1 MTQMT
6 LPQSLDGKR
15 IPFPDSRQI
24 TLVGANGAGKSLF
37 MEEMVRLCPNR
48 AYVLSALEAS
58 FPERDESVLP
68 GSIDVLYTEAI
79 RQQPYLRDDAVSE
92 IDKLSFLLFSDEFEY
107 LLSVK
112 AEGLRK
118 GKRVTLS
125 PTKLD
130 LVRNL
135 WERIFPGNHILRH
148 TGRLLFATDSGEN
161 LIPAR
166 GLSQGE
172 KAVLYYIGAVLFAM
186 PDAVIFVDSPSLF
199 LHPAIL
205 NTVWN
210 GIEELR
216 PDCTFVYDTTDVDF
230 VNSRTE
236 NATIWV
242 KSFDAEAHAWD
253 YQVFRSGEFSDDL
266 FIDLIG
272 SRKPVLFIEGDA
284 IHSIDAKLY
293 TLVFSE
299 FTVRPLGSCN
309 KVIETTR
316 SFNDL
321 KPMHHLDSH
330 GIVDRDRRSDEEVGY
345 LRGKRIFVPDVAEVE
360 NIFLL
365 EEVIRVMAHRRGKNA
380 DKVFA
385 KVKHHVMQTFAAR
398 YDEQA
403 LQHVRHRVKHEV
415 ECKID
420 AKFKCISAMEMHLRQ
435 LVNMLRPRE
444 HYNELRR
451 QFRAIL
457 QHDDYAAVL
466 KVFNH
471 KPMLPDSG
479 VAQLLG
485 FPSKEAYIADVLNA
499 LKGNDRHA
507 HSLKAAIKFCFGLDM
522 DNNQLP
528 QGSEPPK
535 AAEGLDPEL
544 FKPDPEEKIL
554 ERRERQSRRHGKRY
568 HRGKRL

>member
-1 MTQMT
+1 MSRPT
-6 LPQSLDGKR
+6 LPPSLDGVEV
-15 IPFPDSRQI
+15 PFPESRQI

-37 MEEMVRLCPNR
+37 MEEMVRRCPGK

-58 FPERDESVLP
+58 FPERDESLLP
-68 GSIDVLYTEAI
+68 GSIDVLYSEAV
-79 RQQPYLRDDAVSE
+79 RTQPYLRDDAVSE
-92 IDKLSFLLFSDEFEY
+92 IDKLAFLLFSDEFEY
-107 LLSVK
+107 LLGVK
-112 AEGLRK
+112 ADGLRK
-118 GKRVTLS
+118 GRRVTLS

-130 LVRNL
+130 RVRDL

-172 KAVLYYIGAVLFAM
+172 KAVLYYIGAVLYAM
-186 PDAVIFVDSPSLF
+186 PGAVIFIDNPSLF
-199 LHPAIL
+199 MHPSIL
-205 NTVWN
+205 NAVWN

-242 KSFDAEAHAWD
+242 KSYDAEARAWN
-253 YQVFRSGEFSDDL
+253 YQVFASGEFSDDL

-272 SRKPVLFIEGDA
+272 TRKPVLFIEGDA
-284 IHSIDAKLY
+284 VHSIDAKLY
-293 TLVFSE
+293 TLVWPE

-321 KPMHHLDSH
+321 KPMHHLDSY
-330 GIVDRDRRSDEEVGY
+330 GIVDRDRRSGEEVGY

-365 EEVIRVMAHRRGKNA
+365 EEVIKVMARHRGKDA
-380 DKVFA
+380 DRVFA
-385 KVKHHVMQTFAAR
+385 RVKHQVMATFAR
-398 YDEQA
+398 RFDEQA

-420 AKFKCISAMEMHLRQ
+420 ARFKCISAMELHLRS
-435 LVNMLRPRE
+435 LINMLRPRE

-451 QFRAIL
+451 DFQRML
-457 QHDDYAAVL
+457 REDDYAAVL
-466 KVFNH
+466 RVFNH
-471 KPMLPDSG
+471 KPMLPESN
-479 VAQLLG
+479 VAGLLG
-485 FPSKEAYIADVLNA
+485 FRTKEAYVAEVLNV

-507 HSLKAAIKFCFGLDM
+507 LQLQAAIRRCFGFGD
-522 DNNQLP
+522 DN
-528 QGSEPPK
+528 
-535 AAEGLDPEL
+535 APE
-544 FKPDPEEKIL
+544 PEEDPAP
-554 ERRERQSRRHGKRY
+554 RQHEAARRHGKRY
-568 HRGKRL
+568 HRGKKL

>member
-1 MTQMT
+1 MSQLV
-6 LPQSLDGKR
+6 LPQSIDGEK
-15 IPFPDSRQI
+15 IPFPESRQI

-37 MEEMVRLCPNR
+37 MDEMVRRCPKR

-58 FPERDESVLP
+58 FPEREESTLP
-68 GSIDVLYTEAI
+68 GSIDELYAAAV

-92 IDKLSFLLFSDEFEY
+92 IDKLAFLLFSDELEY
-107 LLSVK
+107 LLAVK
-112 AEGLRK
+112 ADGLRK
-118 GKRVTLS
+118 GRRVTLS

-130 LVRNL
+130 HVRNL

-172 KAVLYYIGAVLFAM
+172 KAVLYYIGAVLYAM
-186 PDAVIFVDSPSLF
+186 PNAVIFVDNPSLF
-199 LHPAIL
+199 LHPSIL

-242 KSFDAEAHAWD
+242 KSFDAESRAWN
-253 YQVFRSGEFSDDL
+253 YQVFPSGEFTDDL

-272 SRKPVLFIEGDA
+272 TRKPVLFIEGDA
-284 IHSIDAKLY
+284 VHSIDAKLY

-330 GIVDRDRRSDEEVGY
+330 GIVDRDRRSKEEVGY

-365 EEVIRVMAHRRGKNA
+365 EEVIKVMARRRGKNA
-380 DKVFA
+380 ERVFE
-385 KVKHHVMQTFAAR
+385 KVKHQVMQTFAR
-398 YDEQA
+398 HYDEQA

-420 AKFKCISAMEMHLRQ
+420 ARFKCISALELHLCS

-444 HYNELRR
+444 HYNALRR
-451 QFRAIL
+451 EFQEMLRK
-457 QHDDYAAVL
+457 DDYAGVL
-466 KVFNH
+466 RVFNH
-471 KPMLPDSG
+471 KPMLPDSN
-479 VAQLLG
+479 VAGLLG
-485 FPSKEAYIADVLNA
+485 FPSKEHYIADVLNA
-499 LKGNDRHA
+499 LKGTDHTARQ
-507 HSLKAAIKFCFGLDM
+507 LKAAIKFCFGLDM
-522 DNNQLP
+522 ENNQLP
-528 QGSEPPK
+528 EDALPRPLVS
-535 AAEGLDPEL
+535 DYTPE
-544 FKPDPEEKIL
+544 PEEQRI
-554 ERRERQSRRHGKRY
+554 ERGRHQSKRHGKRY
-568 HRGKRL
+568 HRGKRLN